1 MARFVHLAPE
11 KAVSAI
17 RRAGIKAQRL
27 GRSPGDGFEKAV
39 YAMPE
44 VEDFQVSHQWLR
56 ELKRSGQRT
65 IVGIYFRVPDDQRVL
80 IGHYSRKHRELT
92 AAEAVGIVRDA
103 EAAEGFEVLIPR
115 RIEPDEIHRVA
126 ALPQVTGWR
135 YHPGAKGTKPCG
147 CPFCT
152 KGDIKSKRI
161 RDAYEGD

>member
-27 GRSPGDGFEKAV
+27 GGSPGD
-39 YAMPE
+39 
-44 VEDFQVSHQWLR
+44 
-56 ELKRSGQRT
+56 
-65 IVGIYFRVPDDQRVL
+65 
-80 IGHYSRKHRELT
+80 
-92 AAEAVGIVRDA
+92 
-103 EAAEGFEVLIPR
+103 GFEVLIPR
-115 RIEPDEIHRVA
+115 RIEPKEIRRVA
-126 ALPQVTGWR
+126 SLPQVTGWR

-161 RDAYEGD
+161 RDAYDEQYGAAHRVVPK